1 MVSRPSR
8 FSMSMFDDAPPWVL
22 VARLFFGLGWI
33 RAATEKLIDP
43 YWWNG
48 TTIERFLT
56 EHVDSTL
63 AWYRPFTEHV
73 VAPQLDFVVV
83 LVVALQLVAG
93 VSLLTGRAL
102 GLGLAIG
109 IVLNLNFVAAGAVN
123 PSAFYLIAQISLALW
138 LVEQHPE
145 PAGRRALL
153 GGTLIVVVLGV
164 LSAPLIGT
172 LHPAEVIDDPAVM
185 FLTFALLATVGTVA
199 AIRRHQRASGRRSG
213 QRRHQLVRH
222 PAHAT
227 PAVVVGDRSQHV
239 ETAAR

>member
-22 VARLFFGLGWI
+22 VTRLFFGLGWI
-33 RAATEKLIDP
+33 RAATEKLVDP

-48 TTIERFLT
+48 ATIERFLT
-56 EHVDSTL
+56 EHVDLTL
-63 AWYRPFTEHV
+63 AWYRPFTEYV

-109 IVLNLNFVAAGAVN
+109 IVLNLNFVAAGAVD
-123 PSAFYLIAQISLALW
+123 PSAFYLVAQISLALW
-138 LVEQHPE
+138 LVESR
-145 PAGRRALL
+145 PAPGGRRALL
-153 GGTLIVVVLGV
+153 CGTMIVVVLGV
-164 LSAPLIGT
+164 LSAPLVGT

-222 PAHAT
+222 PADAT
-227 PAVVVGDRSQHV
+227 RAIVVGHRPQQV